1 LGRAYQYLPFTL
13 PRDVDQWLRESIVS
27 GRVPEGQLLFH
38 GNVADFPFDRGQGVF
53 EARFE
58 LEDLE
63 LAYHPEWPRMTA
75 LDGAVVFRND
85 SFLANLRSGSAY
97 RLLVDRARVEIP
109 DFDDAH
115 VRVDVSTQGPLQD
128 AFRFI
133 RESPL
138 RQGHE
143 PLLEDLESE
152 GVSRL
157 SVKVDLP
164 LDEAKADQIRV
175 QGRLDMRG
183 CALGLRSANLYF
195 SAIQGALDFTE
206 SGLSADQITAEF
218 RGSPVTVTASNPVG
232 GGVIVDIAG
241 NLSTARLI
249 APSDPLVDRTV
260 SGSSYW
266 LARLTIPGFA
276 EGAGESRLR
285 LQSDLVG
292 TAIELPE
299 PVGKTADEPRDLV
312 LETGL
317 SEGSPLHV
325 EFGRHSAAMDLAPD
339 AAGGKT
345 IRRAELR
352 FNDHGA
358 RLPDAGIV
366 VRGHLARLAISE
378 WQQALATEGYATSS
392 RTQDRA
398 ALVERVSEL
407 DFSADQLELWGHQTR
422 NVKVNALRDRSGWRG
437 LISTSVL
444 SGTVTLPHDL
454 RSGVPLVMELEHL
467 EIDGGDGSEGLPR
480 PDPRDIPALRIT
492 SKTLVWDGRRF
503 EDFRL
508 EATRVWNGLVIHN
521 LQLSAPDLSARV
533 AGDWR
538 VTRNA
543 QQSVLRL
550 ELESADFGEAFTALG
565 LDSGLTGGEGKLVAN
580 LRWPDAP
587 TRIGWDGLEGTAQ
600 VDIEDGR
607 FDNLDPGAGRLL
619 GLINLQFLPRRLTL
633 DFSDIF
639 REGYSF
645 DTIRGSYT
653 IRGSGI
659 YTTDTEIIGPA
670 ADVGITGR
678 TDARAEEYDQVVTV
692 TPHLKSA
699 LPIAGFLVGGLPV
712 GAAVFLA
719 DSVFNVGKGL
729 DRASR
734 ITYRVTGSWGDPQV
748 EILSAPETEAAFPD
762 DASEFPRE

>member
-1 LGRAYQYLPFTL
+1 
-13 PRDVDQWLRESIVS
+13 
-27 GRVPEGQLLFH
+27 
-38 GNVADFPFDRGQGVF
+38 
-53 EARFE
+53 
-58 LEDLE
+58 
-63 LAYHPEWPRMTA
+63 
-75 LDGAVVFRND
+75 
-85 SFLANLRSGSAY
+85 
-97 RLLVDRARVEIP
+97 
-109 DFDDAH
+109 
-115 VRVDVSTQGPLQD
+115 
-128 AFRFI
+128 
-133 RESPL
+133 
-138 RQGHE
+138 
-143 PLLEDLESE
+143 
-152 GVSRL
+152 
-157 SVKVDLP
+157 
-164 LDEAKADQIRV
+164 
-175 QGRLDMRG
+175 
-183 CALGLRSANLYF
+183 
-195 SAIQGALDFTE
+195 
-206 SGLSADQITAEF
+206 
-218 RGSPVTVTASNPVG
+218 
-232 GGVIVDIAG
+232 
-241 NLSTARLI
+241 
-249 APSDPLVDRTV
+249 
-260 SGSSYW
+260 
-266 LARLTIPGFA
+266 
-276 EGAGESRLR
+276 
-285 LQSDLVG
+285 
-292 TAIELPE
+292 
-299 PVGKTADEPRDLV
+299 
-312 LETGL
+312 
-317 SEGSPLHV
+317 
-325 EFGRHSAAMDLAPD
+325 
-339 AAGGKT
+339 
-345 IRRAELR
+345 
-352 FNDHGA
+352 
-358 RLPDAGIV
+358 
-366 VRGHLARLAISE
+366 
-378 WQQALATEGYATSS
+378 
-392 RTQDRA
+392 
-398 ALVERVSEL
+398 
-407 DFSADQLELWGHQTR
+407 
-422 NVKVNALRDRSGWRG
+422 
-437 LISTSVL
+437 
-444 SGTVTLPHDL
+444 
-454 RSGVPLVMELEHL
+454 MELEHL
-467 EIDGGDGSEGLPR
+467 EIDGGDGSEDLPR

-734 ITYRVTGSWGDPQV
+734 ITYRVTGSWEDPQV
-748 EILSAPETEAAFPD
+748 EILSAPEPEAAFPD